1 MIIDHM
7 NDGERKIKD
16 GSKQTFVS
24 CPFPHALGKEM
35 ATQKQEKK

>member
-1 MIIDHM
+1 V
-7 NDGERKIKD
+7 IKN

-35 ATQKQEKK
+35 ATQKQEKKKKGATTT